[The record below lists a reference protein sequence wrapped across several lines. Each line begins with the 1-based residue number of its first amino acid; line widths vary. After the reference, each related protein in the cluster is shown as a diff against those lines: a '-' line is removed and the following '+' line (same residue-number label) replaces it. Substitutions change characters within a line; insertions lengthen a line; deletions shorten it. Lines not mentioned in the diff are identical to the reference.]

1 VERIHLAH
9 RAASEFVASQHP
21 VRAVLSDVPYHERQ
35 TERFRSALEPLYL
48 VERELGVGGH
58 AIVYLAIDRKHDR
71 QVAVKVLRAELRGTD
86 GAARFNQEIRVAA
99 RLTHPHIVPVLD
111 SGSVGDSPYYVMPYV
126 EGESL
131 RVRLERARTIPLA
144 EAIQLAT
151 EVADALD
158 YAHAAGFVH
167 RDIKPENI
175 LLLGGHAMVADFGI
189 ARALSHITGGDVHRT
204 AAGFILGTP
213 AYMSPE
219 QSAGD
224 DIVDGRSD
232 IYSLATVLYE
242 MIGGS
247 LPFAAKNTQA
257 LIARRFVEAAPRLIW
272 NVPDLPTH
280 VDEAIAAALAM
291 ALEGR
296 PATANAFARLLVAD
310 DTTPATSTPPATTRT
325 MTPATAAVAA
335 MPSVVVLPFAN
346 LSGDRE
352 NDFLSDGITEEI
364 ISTLSRMRTIRV
376 AARTSS
382 FAFKG
387 KQVDV
392 RTIAEQLGVT
402 NVLDGSVR
410 RSGSRVRVTAQLVDA
425 ITGFQLW
432 SDRIE
437 RSFDDAFQIQDDI
450 ANAMADALSAT
461 MLQSTRTGTREVI
474 DGAAHEFFLRGRFAL
489 NKRTEADLRSA
500 SKFFVEAVERQP
512 EFALAWAGLA
522 DAHLV
527 LGVYGAEPPNDV
539 MPIAREAA
547 ERALAIDPSLG
558 EAHATLGTARAV
570 FDWDWDRAEDS
581 FRRAA
586 SLSPRDP
593 TVWQRRA
600 MNVLLPRGKF
610 DEARSAIDRARV
622 LDPLSMVIATSVG
635 AIYQLSGDAAG
646 AVRALKRAL
655 DIDAGFVMSHYFLG
669 GALRETGDLTGSAEA
684 YRTAIARSGGTPEMK
699 AGLAQTLAQQGERDE
714 ARALLVELTS
724 AAATRH
730 VSSCL
735 IAQVHAA
742 LGDTEAALDALDRAA
757 VEHDAELVFIGV
769 RPVYAVLKGQ
779 ARFDALRMQVGV

>member
-1 VERIHLAH
+1 MECIHLTACS
-9 RAASEFVASQHP
+9 ATPFPTSP
-21 VRAVLSDVPYHERQ
+21 YPPRAVLFGVPINERQ
-35 TERFRSALEPLYL
+35 TERLRTALEPLYL

-71 QVAVKVLRAELRGTD
+71 QVAVKVLRTELRGTD

-131 RVRLERARTIPLA
+131 RVRLERSRTVPLG
-144 EAIQLAT
+144 EAIQMVT
-151 EVADALD
+151 EIADALD

-189 ARALSHITGGDVHRT
+189 ARALSHMTGGDINRT

-232 IYSLATVLYE
+232 VYSLATVLYE
-242 MIGGS
+242 MIGGVM
-247 LPFAAKNTQA
+247 PFVAKNTQA
-257 LIARRFVEAAPRLIW
+257 LIARRFVEAAPRLTW
-272 NVPDLPTH
+272 KVPDLPAR
-280 VDEAIAAALAM
+280 VDEAIAAALSM
-291 ALEGR
+291 APEAR
-296 PATANAFARLLVAD
+296 PGTANAFARMLVESVAYS
-310 DTTPATSTPPATTRT
+310 TSTPSSPSRT
-325 MTPATAAVAA
+325 ITPGTAAAA
-335 MPSVVVLPFAN
+335 ALPSVVVLPFAN

-410 RSGSRVRVTAQLVDA
+410 RSGARVRVTAQLVDA

-432 SDRIE
+432 SDRID
-437 RSFDDAFQIQDDI
+437 RSFEDAFQIQDDI

-461 MLQSTRTGTREVI
+461 MLQATRAGTREVV
-474 DGAAHEFFLRGRFAL
+474 DGAAHELFLRGRFAL
-489 NKRTEADLRSA
+489 NKRTEPELRA
-500 SKFFVEAVERQP
+500 AAKFFVEAVERQP

-522 DAHLV
+522 EAHLV
-527 LGVYGAEPPNDV
+527 LAVYGAMPPNEV

-547 ERALAIDPSLG
+547 ERALGIDPALG
-558 EAHATLGTARAV
+558 EAHATLGTVRAL
-570 FDWDWDRAEDS
+570 FEWDWDRAEDS
-581 FRRAA
+581 FRRAV

-600 MNVLLPRGKF
+600 MNVLVPRGKF

-646 AVRALKRAL
+646 AVRALKRAM

-669 GALRETGDLTGSAEA
+669 GALRETGDLVGSAEA
-684 YRTAIARSGGTPEMK
+684 YRSAIATSGGTPEMK
-699 AGLAQTLAQQGERDE
+699 AGLAQTLARQGELGE
-714 ARALLVELTS
+714 AGALLAELTS
-724 AAATRH
+724 LASSRH
-730 VSSCL
+730 VSACL
-735 IAQVHAA
+735 LAQVHAS
-742 LGDTEAALDALDRAA
+742 LGDTDAALDALDRAA
-757 VEHDAELVFIGV
+757 EEHDAELVFVGA
-769 RPVYAVLKGQ
+769 RPVYSILGGS
-779 ARFDALRMQVGV
+779 ARYSALRARVGV

>member
-1 VERIHLAH
+1 MPTCEHLTERI
-9 RAASEFVASQHP
+9 RAA
-21 VRAVLSDVPYHERQ
+21 LD
-35 TERFRSALEPLYL
+35 PLYL

-58 AIVYLAIDRKHDR
+58 AIVYLAVDRKHDR

-86 GAARFNQEIRVAA
+86 GAARFTQEIRVAA

-111 SGSVGDSPYYVMPYV
+111 SGSVGGAPYYVMPFV

-131 RVRLERARTIPLA
+131 RVRLERIRMIPLA
-144 EAIQLAT
+144 ESIQLVT

-189 ARALSHITGGDVHRT
+189 ARALSQIAGDDMHRT

-232 IYSLATVLYE
+232 VYSLATVLYE
-242 MIGGS
+242 MIGGA
-247 LPFAAKNTQA
+247 LPFAGKNTQA
-257 LIARRFVEAAPRLIW
+257 LIARRFMEAAPRLTW
-272 NVPDLPTH
+272 SAPHVPLH
-280 VDEAIAAALAM
+280 VDEAIAAALSM
-291 ALEGR
+291 APEAR
-296 PATANAFARLLVAD
+296 PATANAFARMLLVEDAGRLT
-310 DTTPATSTPPATTRT
+310 TTPTTSSRAITPF
-325 MTPATAAVAA
+325 TAAANA

-346 LSGDRE
+346 LSGDPA

-387 KQVDV
+387 KRVDV
-392 RTIAEQLGVT
+392 RTIAEHLGVT

-410 RSGSRVRVTAQLVDA
+410 RLGQRVRVTAQLVDA

-432 SDRIE
+432 SDRID
-437 RSFDDAFQIQDDI
+437 RSSDDAFQIQDDI

-461 MLQSTRTGTREVI
+461 MLQARTGTREAV
-474 DGAAHEFFLRGRFAL
+474 DGASHELFLRGRFAL
-489 NKRTEADLRSA
+489 NKRTEAELRA
-500 SKFFVEAVERQP
+500 AATFFAEAVERRP

-527 LGVYGAEPPNDV
+527 LGVYGAAPPNDV
-539 MPIAREAA
+539 MPAAREAA

-558 EAHATLGTARAV
+558 EAHATLGTVRAL
-570 FDWDWDRAEDS
+570 FAWDWDRAEDS

-586 SLSPRDP
+586 ALSPRDP

-610 DEARSAIDRARV
+610 DEARSAIDRARS

-635 AIYQLSGDAAG
+635 AIYQLSGDTAG
-646 AVRALKRAL
+646 AVRALNRAME
-655 DIDAGFVMSHYFLG
+655 IDAGFVMSHYFLG
-669 GALRETGDLTGSAEA
+669 GALRESGDYAGAA
-684 YRTAIARSGGTPEMK
+684 AAFRTAIAKSGGTPEMK
-699 AGLAQTLAQQGERDE
+699 AGLAQTFARQGETDE
-714 ARALLVELTS
+714 ARALLGELTS
-724 AAATRH
+724 AATTRN
-730 VSSCL
+730 VSPCL
-735 IAQVHAA
+735 AAQVHAA
-742 LGDTEAALDALDRAA
+742 LGDTAAALDALDRAA
-757 VEHDAELVFIGV
+757 IEHDAELVFIGV
-769 RPVYAVLKGQ
+769 RPVYVMLNDEP
-779 ARFDALRMQVGV
+779 RFVALRARVGV